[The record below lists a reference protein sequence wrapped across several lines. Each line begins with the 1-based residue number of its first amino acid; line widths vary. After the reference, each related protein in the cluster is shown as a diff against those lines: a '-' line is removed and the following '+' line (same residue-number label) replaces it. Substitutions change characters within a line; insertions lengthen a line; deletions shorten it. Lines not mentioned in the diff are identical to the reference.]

1 MRPMKRIYI
10 LIMMLIMGAAL
21 VSPLASAPVWA
32 ANSPGGEGGGGGTT
46 TTGGDPLINK
56 DDKCPNG
63 VRIGLPIFGTA
74 NCVTNDKNNGGAI
87 IAYLKT
93 VLQLLS
99 IAASMVII
107 LMLIVAGIQYIT
119 SIGDPGQIKAAK
131 TRVTNAITAL
141 VLFLLM
147 YAILSFLVPG
157 GIF

>member
-1 MRPMKRIYI
+1 
-10 LIMMLIMGAAL
+10 MGAAL
-21 VSPLASAPVWA
+21 VSPLAGAPAWA
-32 ANSPGGEGGGGGTT
+32 SNSPGGEGGGGGTT
-46 TTGGDPLINK
+46 TTTTGGDPLITK

-74 NCVTNDKNNGGAI
+74 NCVNNTGTSGGAI

-93 VLQLLS
+93 VLQLMS

-147 YAILSFLVPG
+147 FAILSFLVPG

>member
-32 ANSPGGEGGGGGTT
+32 SNAPGSEGGGGQ
-46 TTGGDPLINK
+46 DPLINK